1 MGAYSTGNRHTR
13 ANLLNA
19 TDTLDVASLDRYALM
34 RDFYL
39 KQRDVAGKNVNDEN
53 AGRVESYED

>member
-1 MGAYSTGNRHTR
+1 MNTR